1 MLWSSIGIKVQ
12 LMKIESIGYYIS
24 VTLLVLG
31 CSGLSTGIIVFGI
44 RAVVNIDEDHL
55 NAVYLVTYI
64 ILVIVGLK
72 IYIPRMRGVM

>member
-12 LMKIESIGYYIS
+12 LMKIESIRYYIS

-31 CSGLSTGIIVFGI
+31 CSGLPTGIIVFGI